1 MPIHNT
7 VKAAM
12 QQTMRIAF
20 GLLSLV
26 VEVACETVVVAVKL
40 RTLLRCDGII
50 FVLVADAVML
60 VENAGS

>member
-1 MPIHNT
+1 
-7 VKAAM
+7 
-12 QQTMRIAF
+12 MRIAF